1 MFQNNLLMGAASA
14 GGVELVEVENS
25 TLFSA
30 ADQKLNR
37 TQAAG
42 SNTVWTFSSWL
53 YKCKNKNQVFLNS
66 GTGSAQGQLGFSATG
81 QVYIYNGSTVVGITT
96 QVFRG
101 IGWYHIHL
109 AYNTGESGTDKVK
122 LSVNGS
128 LVTTWSTDARS
139 SAGAFT
145 DMNQNT
151 KVITVGN
158 NISADTLN
166 FDGYMAETVILDGTA
181 SAVTNFGEYDETGLY
196 WTPKSS
202 DDIKALTF
210 GTNGFYLDNTTNA
223 QTDAH
228 IPAPAVVLPTVT
240 FDGTNDYLSYSGT
253 PMPDGPAGTFSCWFR
268 FDAARSGTDYFYQSG
283 GTYFDI
289 RRNEYNKLSII
300 GYTSASGYLFSVYSS
315 SATWGVVSSGWH
327 HIVISWNLV
336 ASPVCHMYIDGVSD
350 VSIQSIN
357 AGNINYA
364 GSGNTQKLG
373 AGINGSDLFPGQ
385 MAQFYLTNEYVDI
398 TSATNLAK
406 FITTDGNPVS
416 MGTDGATPTGTAA
429 KLFFNSAVDSW
440 HTNDGTGG
448 GMTEVGAL
456 TAGSAVQ
463 SVNSNSFI
471 NNNTVVTT
479 THTPTNSETLFNPI
493 NTTYTN
499 PASASLS
506 NGNRTFYS
514 AGGYRIGVAT
524 LNFPTTGKWWVAV
537 EYATSPAMTGTPSI
551 GITRGA
557 GTSYAAD
564 SYLTYQQTDY
574 SYSYIAATIRKGSAS
589 GTTTTTGLTALAV
602 GDFMLIAFDADN
614 QTVKWYLENSLLYT
628 LDLSSAPDGYYG
640 NDGGW
645 SFAISGYVSSG
656 PKPTLVNTAN
666 YGYTPPTGYE
676 ELNTT
681 NIAAATTRTETVN
694 DHFQTQLVAH
704 DGSSTAFTLGWN
716 ADTYQTLFIAKNR
729 ASTEKWFW
737 VDGVRGYNKY
747 FSSDTGT
754 AQTTDANVISV
765 SGTTITLGS
774 TLASAAYVVECFR
787 LGTSSVAA
795 DAGTINAVV
804 SVNTVMN
811 WSVILYTGNNAASQ
825 TVEHGLSGTPK
836 MFIGE
841 NVGGTTAGGY
851 YFEALGNTAI
861 MGLNT
866 ANAKSTSVTYFQNT
880 SPTSSVISVG
890 ANATFNASG
899 NENWLFAVG
908 SGSDFVAN
916 GSYEGNGNANGT
928 FIPTIGG
935 NGIPLQPLFALQ
947 LSIDSSG
954 ARMMHDSKRE
964 GYNVDND
971 ELSFEST
978 GAEGTANQIDI
989 VSGGIKNRIA
999 TDPNVAETNVYFA
1012 VGSPIIDVD
1021 GRIIAGR

>member
-1 MFQNNLLMGAASA
+1 MSGDS
-14 GGVELVEVENS
+14 GVSLVEVENS
-25 TLFSA
+25 ALFNSA
-30 ADQKLNR
+30 NSEDLSR
-37 TQAAG
+37 G
-42 SNTVWTFSSWL
+42 SM
-53 YKCKNKNQVFLNS
+53 S
-66 GTGSAQGQLGFSATG
+66 GTATTWTASFWVYRGVQGGATAKFMFTTSSDGGLAFASNSTADILSWYSGSYT
-81 QVYIYNGSTVVGITT
+81 STTVLYRDV
-96 QVFRG
+96 
-101 IGWYHIHL
+101 GWYHIVVKSVS
-109 AYNTGESGTDKVK
+109 GSGTVY
-122 LSVNGS
+122 VNGEAVLSS
-128 LVTTWSTDARS
+128 LTVNGADATMAIGS
-139 SAGAFT
+139 Y
-145 DMNQNT
+145 
-151 KVITVGN
+151 N
-158 NISADTLN
+158 NGSN
-166 FDGYMAETVILDGTA
+166 HFDGYMAEWVFIDGTA
-181 SAVTNFGEYDETGLY
+181 YNPTSFAEYDETGLY

-210 GTNGFYLDNTTNA
+210 GNNGFYLDNTTNA

-228 IPAPAVVLPTVT
+228 LPAPAVVLPTVT
-240 FDGTNDYLSYSGT
+240 FDGTNDYLTRGADYTGNADSKLFSMSMWVKRTGGEGALQLIHR
-253 PMPDGPAGTFSCWFR
+253 DGSSSVNSIDFNTA
-268 FDAARSGTDYFYQSG
+268 
-283 GTYFDI
+283 
-289 RRNEYNKLSII
+289 NKFHIVNDSVLDV
-300 GYTSASGYLFSVYSS
+300 TSARTITISDGWTHIMCAYNNGT
-315 SATWGVVSSGWH
+315 ATFQ
-327 HIVISWNLV
+327 L
-336 ASPVCHMYIDGVSD
+336 YIDGVVDSASVAVHNNANTNWTHSD
-350 VSIQSIN
+350 HAFGGTVGGANLLN
-357 AGNINYA
+357 AEIADFYFNNAETI
-364 GSGNTQKLG
+364 
-373 AGINGSDLFPGQ
+373 DLSSSS
-385 MAQFYLTNEYVDI
+385 NR
-398 TSATNLAK
+398 AK
-406 FITTDGNPVS
+406 FITTDGYPVDLGS
-416 MGTDGATPTGTAA
+416 DGSTPTGTAPRVYLNNA
-429 KLFFNSAVDSW
+429 LATW
-440 HTNDGTGG
+440 HTNLGTGG
-448 GMTEVGAL
+448 GMTETGAL

-479 THTPTNSETLFNPI
+479 THTPSNSFATINPLQRTTDPI
-493 NTTYTN
+493 N
-499 PASASLS
+499 LS
-506 NGNRTFYS
+506 NGNLTGTF
-514 AGGYRIGVAT
+514 GAT
-524 LNFPTTGKWWVAV
+524 GSHNTAISTIPLTTGKWYFEMTYVTDPGGYCRVGVVGPLQVAASNYLGQLADGYGYV
-537 EYATSPAMTGTPSI
+537 ENGTKVNSGTAPAYGSTW
-551 GITRGA
+551 A
-557 GTSYAAD
+557 AAD
-564 SYLTYQQTDY
+564 VIGVYVDMDNGAIWFSKNGTLQN
-574 SYSYIAATIRKGSAS
+574 SATQGEIEA
-589 GTTTTTGLTALAV
+589 GTTTNAAYTGITGTVWAAASQANNGSAFTFNFGASTLGTAL
-602 GDFMLIAFDADN
+602 
-614 QTVKWYLENSLLYT
+614 Y
-628 LDLSSAPDGYYG
+628 
-640 NDGGW
+640 
-645 SFAISGYVSSG
+645 
-656 PKPTLVNTAN
+656 
-666 YGYTPPTGYE
+666 TGYGE
-676 ELNTT
+676 INTT
-681 NIAAATTRTETVN
+681 NLAAATTRTETVN

-704 DGSSTAFTLGWN
+704 NGSSTAFTLGWN

-729 ASTEKWFW
+729 DSTEKWFW

-747 FSSDTGT
+747 FSSDAGT

-861 MGLNT
+861 MALNVP
-866 ANAKSTSVTYFQNT
+866 NAKSTSSGYLQNT

-935 NGIPLQPLFALQ
+935 NGVPLQPLFALQ

-1012 VGSPIIDVD
+1012 IGTPIIDVD